1 MINLEGFLRS
11 QIVYQVN
18 SKNVMKFLTIIET
31 QTHLK
36 WRSGD
41 RPTEFIPPEGYIE
54 YLQRIED
61 DMSVLMSVDRS
72 NYSEP
77 CLEYIMNS
85 HYIDYD
91 EKPIWIFQ

>member
-1 MINLEGFLRS
+1 MINLEGFLKGEIAY
-11 QIVYQVN
+11 QIS
-18 SKNVMKFLTIIET
+18 SKNVKEFLKIIENKT
-31 QTHLK
+31 DLK

-41 RPTEFIPPEGYIE
+41 KPTEFIPPEGYIE

-91 EKPIWIFQ
+91 EKPICIF

>member
-1 MINLEGFLRS
+1 MINLEGFLKGEIAY
-11 QIVYQVN
+11 QIS
-18 SKNVMKFLTIIET
+18 SKNVKEFLKIIENKT
-31 QTHLK
+31 DLK

-41 RPTEFIPPEGYIE
+41 KPTEFIPPEGYIE

-77 CLEYIMNS
+77 YLEYIMNS

-91 EKPIWIFQ
+91 EKPIWIF